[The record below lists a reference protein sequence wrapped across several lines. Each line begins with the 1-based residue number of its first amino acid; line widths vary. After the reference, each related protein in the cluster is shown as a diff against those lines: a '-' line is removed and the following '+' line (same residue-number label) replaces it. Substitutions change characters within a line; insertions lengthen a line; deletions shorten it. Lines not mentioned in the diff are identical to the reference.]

1 MPVGCA
7 SARLVC
13 ARSLHTRLR
22 RHPSHGSLP
31 RVALSGPPAPVAM
44 RARHN
49 DAMTYRVMT
58 VCTGNICRSPMA
70 EVVLRERFETAGL
83 GDLVVVDSSG
93 VSDEEYG
100 NPVDRRARAV
110 LAAHGYPTGDGHRA
124 RQVTPADLASRD
136 LVLAMTAQHARR
148 LRALAPGR
156 VEATGVGGGGASDP
170 AAGRMTGT
178 ASGIRMYRSFDPSAP
193 VVLPG
198 GSEQVLD
205 VEDPWYGGHDDFET
219 CLAEVEAAADGVV
232 AFVRAEL
239 ARTGRD
245 SRSAEEAT
253 A

>member
-1 MPVGCA
+1 
-7 SARLVC
+7 
-13 ARSLHTRLR
+13 
-22 RHPSHGSLP
+22 
-31 RVALSGPPAPVAM
+31 M

-70 EVVLRERFETAGL
+70 EVVLRERFEAAGL
-83 GDLVVVDSSG
+83 GGLVVVDSSG

-148 LRALAPGR
+148 LRALAPGH
-156 VEATGVGGGGASDP
+156 VAATAVGGGGASDSAAGSVPGGASDP
-170 AAGRMTGT
+170 AAGRTTGT

-219 CLAEVEAAADGVV
+219 CLAQVEAAADGVV

-239 ARTGRD
+239 ARTDRD
-245 SRSAEEAT
+245 PRCAEEAT